1 MTTQEALSAVETA
14 IIDVVDEPIPGFVC
28 VTEAYVRNREVLRC
42 PIRMLRCPGYSSAY

>member
-42 PIRMLRCPGYSSAY
+42 PIPMLRCPGYSSAY